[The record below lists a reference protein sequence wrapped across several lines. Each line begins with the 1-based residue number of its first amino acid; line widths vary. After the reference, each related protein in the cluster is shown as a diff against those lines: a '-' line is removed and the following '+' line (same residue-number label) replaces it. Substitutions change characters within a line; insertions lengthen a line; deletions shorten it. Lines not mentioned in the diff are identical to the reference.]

1 MVELK
6 SIGNNASLNHSY
18 HMLILRETPI
28 FISCRDC
35 ESAGLSVWMSLD
47 TAKYISTTVK
57 KVCLSA
63 CYVFSTYG
71 QQSIMENLADN
82 GLGLFV
88 WWFRFSSFFGLPILP
103 HAQYGPYYV
112 TVLFWHGDG
121 RLLSWFVFIR
131 IRNTK
136 PWNHLHS
143 YTVVL
148 WTKIVV
154 ELMFLYSR
162 LQR

>member
-1 MVELK
+1 
-6 SIGNNASLNHSY
+6 
-18 HMLILRETPI
+18 MLILRETPI

-35 ESAGLSVWMSLD
+35 ELAAPSVWMSLD
-47 TAKYISTTVK
+47 TAKYISTIGN

-63 CYVFSTYG
+63 SLSVTFSALMGSKVWRTW
-71 QQSIMENLADN
+71 SIMGSDC
-82 GLGLFV
+82 LFV
-88 WWFRFSSFFGLPILP
+88 CLFRFFVVFFGLPILP

-136 PWNHLHS
+136 PWNHLHR

-148 WTKIVV
+148 
-154 ELMFLYSR
+154 
-162 LQR
+162 